1 MILGNDYVDLA
12 PLFSAHSTR
21 NYLLSTLDF
30 TDSVGVTSH
39 KVAVSQLVESNE
51 SLFNK
56 ETSRFSSEHNVT
68 KREQGKEWLIE
79 IPYFLR
85 EDVIRPSDVQG
96 KRKPGTDF
104 QETLTDIYAEYV
116 AKHNVAF
123 QRTKESV
130 LAASLFSGKTYTPKT
145 DDVLIEW
152 GKLFNVSAM
161 KATVN
166 ASSTDTTKIFKEFDQ
181 IATDIIEKAQSQA
194 AAVAVPKFAKGS
206 NVYQNIYG
214 AASSTFELINAA
226 PTEVYSYS
234 YESSRGDAVNV
245 VTENSQ
251 MVVNHGVGFSVQ
263 ITVK

>member
-1 MILGNDYVDLA
+1 MILGNDYVDLI
-12 PLFSAHSTR
+12 PLFQTHSTR
-21 NYLLSTLDF
+21 NFLLSTLDF

-104 QETLTDIYAEYV
+104 QETLTDIYAEYI
-116 AKHNVAF
+116 AKHHVAY

-181 IATDIIEKAQSQA
+181 IATDIIEKAQSQ
-194 AAVAVPKFAKGS
+194 
-206 NVYQNIYG
+206 
-214 AASSTFELINAA
+214 
-226 PTEVYSYS
+226 
-234 YESSRGDAVNV
+234 
-245 VTENSQ
+245 
-251 MVVNHGVGFSVQ
+251 
-263 ITVK
+263 

>member
-1 MILGNDYVDLA
+1 MILGNDYVDLI
-12 PLFSAHSTR
+12 PLFQTHSTR
-21 NYLLSTLDF
+21 NFLLSTLDF

-104 QETLTDIYAEYV
+104 QETLTDIYAEYI
-116 AKHNVAF
+116 AKHHVAY

-152 GKLFNVSAM
+152 GK
-161 KATVN
+161 
-166 ASSTDTTKIFKEFDQ
+166 
-181 IATDIIEKAQSQA
+181 
-194 AAVAVPKFAKGS
+194 
-206 NVYQNIYG
+206 
-214 AASSTFELINAA
+214 
-226 PTEVYSYS
+226 
-234 YESSRGDAVNV
+234 
-245 VTENSQ
+245 
-251 MVVNHGVGFSVQ
+251 
-263 ITVK
+263 

>member
-1 MILGNDYVDLA
+1 M
-12 PLFSAHSTR
+12 
-21 NYLLSTLDF
+21 
-30 TDSVGVTSH
+30 
-39 KVAVSQLVESNE
+39 
-51 SLFNK
+51 
-56 ETSRFSSEHNVT
+56 
-68 KREQGKEWLIE
+68 
-79 IPYFLR
+79 
-85 EDVIRPSDVQG
+85 IRPSDVQG

-104 QETLTDIYAEYV
+104 QETLTDIYAEYI

-130 LAASLFSGKTYTPKT
+130 LAASLFSGRTYTPKT

-194 AAVAVPKFAKGS
+194 AAVERIVVFCKPEAFSAIRFSAGMANAFQYVSPLEEGNVVYQRRDLLPGVTAFTIPGTNIDVIKLVDPLHLAHMTADAVAVPRFAKGAG
-206 NVYQNIYG
+206 VYANIFG
-214 AASSTFELINAA
+214 AASSTFELINTA
-226 PTEVYSYS
+226 PAEVYSYS